1 MIYLLL
7 GLGLKLVYKC
17 AGASL
22 EAHGRREYKEEM
34 GDADMGAPGETQ
46 TEYGIVKLSR
56 DQGPSAEEC
65 SSLFPDGIVQSYGG
79 SDRLIAAPA
88 AGHHMSELGRFGS
101 GTGVSL
107 PLGLQHCEG
116 GSLSIS
122 GGGHH
127 GFAGMGEDDTYNPP
141 SSFFSGY

>member
-1 MIYLLL
+1 MLARQMSLTRRQNCL
-7 GLGLKLVYKC
+7 C
-17 AGASL
+17 RWDSSTAGASF
-22 EAHGRREYKEEM
+22 RN
-34 GDADMGAPGETQ
+34 GAPGETQ

-56 DQGPSAEEC
+56 EQGPGAEEC

-79 SDRLIAAPA
+79 SDRLMAAPA
-88 AGHHMSELGRFGS
+88 AEHHMSELGRFGS

-122 GGGHH
+122 GEGHH
-127 GFAGMGEDDTYNPP
+127 GFAGMGEDDTYDPP